1 MHFGTDGIRGV
12 ANEELTPEIALYLGR
27 AVAKVLNP
35 NSLVLG
41 RDPRISGKML
51 ANAFASGVMS
61 EGVDVIDVGIAPTP
75 AVAYVG
81 NKLEVPSAVVSA
93 SHNPFGDNGI
103 KVFGFMGT
111 KIDDNAESEI
121 ERQLNG
127 YLENALSGKRPVG
140 RLIGRESDGTALLES
155 WLQSIADVFQ
165 LENFALKA
173 VVDLANGATAK
184 FVEPLLVRFGIQVIA
199 INAENDGTSINEN
212 CGATSTRGL
221 KEAVVQHGADLGLA
235 FDGDGDRLVAVDAS
249 GKIVN
254 GDQIIALMALDLK
267 KEGKLDNSAVAVT
280 VMSNLGFHKAMDEAG
295 IKVFVTP
302 VGDRHVLQVMERENL
317 TLGGEQSGHI
327 IRRDHSTTGDGLLA
341 ACLLLDIMGRNNS
354 SLNEMANISI
364 YPQVLE
370 SLRVNGLSQDGAKM
384 LAQHE
389 EITTLVDDLT
399 NKLEGQGR
407 ILVRASGTEPVVRV
421 MVEASDEVRAK
432 EIVGNLVVKLTELSS
447 KTT

>member
-12 ANEELTPEIALYLGR
+12 ANDELTPEIALYLGR
-27 AVAKVLNP
+27 AVARVLSP
-35 NSLVLG
+35 KSLVLG

-75 AVAYVG
+75 GVAYVG
-81 NKLEVPSAVVSA
+81 NKLELPSAVVSA

-103 KVFGFMGT
+103 KVFGFGGT
-111 KIDDNAESEI
+111 KIDDIAESEI
-121 ERQLNG
+121 ERRLNG
-127 YLENALSGKRPVG
+127 YLENTLSDKRPIGKLVG
-140 RLIGRESDGTALLES
+140 SESDGKALLEG
-155 WLQSIADVFQ
+155 WLQSVAEAFQ
-165 LENFALKA
+165 IETFGLKV

-184 FVEPLLVRFGIQVIA
+184 FVAPLLDRFGIQVVT
-199 INAENDGTSINEN
+199 INAQSDGISINEN

-221 KEAVVQHGADLGLA
+221 QEAVVQHGADLGLA

-254 GDQIIALMALDLK
+254 GDQIIAVMALDLLK
-267 KEGKLDNSAVAVT
+267 SNKLENSAVAVT

-302 VGDRHVLQVMERENL
+302 VGDRHVLKVMERENL

-341 ACLLLDIMGRNNS
+341 ACLLLDILGRNNS
-354 SLNEMANISI
+354 SLKEMANISI

-389 EITTLVDDLT
+389 EIALLVDDLT

-421 MVEASDEVRAK
+421 MVEASDEVWAK
-432 EIVGNLVVKLTELSS
+432 EIVGDLVVKLTELSS